1 MPGRR
6 PDPDGWAPRLEDGMD
21 SRSDESKPLDLYLSA
36 GTVTAD
42 GVIVGRR
49 RRALLS
55 VRRGWFVDLV
65 FRRPLLRV
73 APGRPTEVTFRPTH
87 SPDGRIVVVTLIQPT
102 LRASDGLG
110 GSSYGV
116 IGQGWQIDLTGL

>member
-1 MPGRR
+1 
-6 PDPDGWAPRLEDGMD
+6 MD
-21 SRSDESKPLDLYLSA
+21 SRDVGAQELYLSA

-55 VRRGWFVDLV
+55 IRKGWFVDLV
-65 FRRPLLRV
+65 FRRPLLRT
-73 APGRPTEVTFRPTH
+73 APERPAEVVFRPNH
-87 SPDGRIVVVTLIQPT
+87 SPDGRNVTVTLIQPS
-102 LRASDGLG
+102 LRVSDGLG

-116 IGQGWQIDLTGL
+116 IGQGWQIDLAGL